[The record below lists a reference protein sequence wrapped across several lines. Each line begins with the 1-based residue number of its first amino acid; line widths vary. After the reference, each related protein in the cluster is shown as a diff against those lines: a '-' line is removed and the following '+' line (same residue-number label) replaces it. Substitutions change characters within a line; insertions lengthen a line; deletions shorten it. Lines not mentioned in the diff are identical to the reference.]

1 MYAFMFTYVYVYV
14 CIYIY
19 IYIYIWPWSTRRGLP
34 PFASAGL
41 AGELTGRPN
50 T

>member
-1 MYAFMFTYVYVYV
+1 MHSCLHMYMYMYV
-14 CIYIY
+14 Y